1 MSDQV
6 EAIVAPI
13 PPVVGAG
20 GTHPS
25 RGLWRTTLRETL
37 RKRSAVIGLVI
48 LTLLLLMAVFAP
60 VLAPYGPREDFLN
73 DGVRPRSEPC
83 WHLLGCDEDVQQ
95 HILGTDGNGRDV
107 LSRLIYGARISMLA
121 GIGSVILAV
130 LIGAGLGLI
139 AGYYGR
145 WSDNVIMRFMDVLLA
160 FPALLLAITIVT
172 VLGKGLFNAVIAI
185 SIVTIPIYARVVR
198 ASVLTVREQEFV
210 DADRA
215 LGVSSRR
222 ILTHRVL
229 PNSLT
234 PLVVQATLGIA
245 TAVLEIAALSFLGL
259 GVQPPTAEWGSMLAA
274 ERQQLLNAP
283 HLVIAPGVLIMLNVL
298 AFNLVGDGLRDAL
311 DPRLNR

>member
-1 MSDQV
+1 M
-6 EAIVAPI
+6 AI
-13 PPVVGAG
+13 
-20 GTHPS
+20 
-25 RGLWRTTLRETL
+25 L
-37 RKRSAVIGLVI
+37 
-48 LTLLLLMAVFAP
+48 AP
-60 VLAPYGPREDFLN
+60 VLAPYGPREDFLD

-121 GIGSVILAV
+121 GIGSVTLAV

-160 FPALLLAITIVT
+160 FPALLLAIIIVT

-210 DADRA
+210 AADRA

-234 PLVVQATLGIA
+234 PLVVAGDAGHRHRRARDRRPQLPRPRR
-245 TAVLEIAALSFLGL
+245 AAADGRVGFDAGRRAPAAAQRPASRRS
-259 GVQPPTAEWGSMLAA
+259 PPGM
-274 ERQQLLNAP
+274 
-283 HLVIAPGVLIMLNVL
+283 LIMLNVL